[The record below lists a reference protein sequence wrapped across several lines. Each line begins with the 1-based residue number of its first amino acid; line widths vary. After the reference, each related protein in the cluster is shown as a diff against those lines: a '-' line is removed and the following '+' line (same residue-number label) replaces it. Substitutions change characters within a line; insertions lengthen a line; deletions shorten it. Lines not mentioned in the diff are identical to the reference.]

1 MAQVDCGE
9 ESLQAQAYRIISRQ
23 IVLAN
28 YRPGE
33 KLTVNTLADSLG
45 LGRTPV
51 RESLVRL
58 QDAGLVKAVPHSGT
72 YVSKIDLADAESAR
86 YVREVMET
94 QAAVEACARATQE
107 DVCRLE
113 SLICEAEAKVKDRD
127 RRAFFELDDE
137 FHRAVFL
144 AAGHP
149 RVYGWVRE
157 LCMGLDRYRWLRILV
172 EDLDWESILRSHRRI
187 LAAIAARNVADAAF
201 LVTEHLHLMLEE
213 RACVVER
220 FPQYFTN
227 VPDQG

>member
-1 MAQVDCGE
+1 MPQMKGAE

-58 QDAGLVKAVPHSGT
+58 QDAGLVRAVPHSGT
-72 YVSKIDLADAESAR
+72 YVSKVDLADAESAR

-94 QAAVEACARATQE
+94 QAAVEACARATQ
-107 DVCRLE
+107 DDLYRLE
-113 SLICEAEAKVKDRD
+113 SLIREAETKAQERD

-137 FHRAVFL
+137 FHRAIFL
-144 AAGHP
+144 AAGRE

-157 LCMGLDRYRWLRILV
+157 LCIGLDRYRWLRILV
-172 EDLDWESILRSHRRI
+172 EDLDWESILASHRRM
-187 LAAIAARNVADAAF
+187 LAAVAGRNVADAAF
-201 LVTEHLHLMLEE
+201 LVKEHLHLMLEE

-227 VPDQG
+227 APDDS

>member
-1 MAQVDCGE
+1 MAQTEQAD
-9 ESLQAQAYRIISRQ
+9 ESLQAQAYRIISRE

-33 KLTVNTLADSLG
+33 KLTVNTLADTLG

-58 QDAGLVKAVPHSGT
+58 QDAGLVRAVPHSGT
-72 YVSKIDLADAESAR
+72 YVSKIDLADAECAR

-94 QAAVEACARATQE
+94 QAVVEACARAT
-107 DVCRLE
+107 DDDIRGLG
-113 SLICEAEAKVKDRD
+113 SLIEGAADKAREHD

-137 FHRAVFL
+137 FHRAIFL
-144 AAGHP
+144 AAGRP
-149 RVYGWVRE
+149 RVHSWVRE
-157 LCMGLDRYRWLRILV
+157 LCVGLDRYRWLRILV
-172 EDLDWESILRSHRRI
+172 EDLDWDAILTSHRRI
-187 LAAIAARNVADAAF
+187 LDAVEDRDVADAAF
-201 LVTEHLHLMLEE
+201 LVKDHLHLMLEE

-227 VPDQG
+227 VPAT